1 MPKKPVSRRRATAAA
16 SDPAASRK
24 LVSTL
29 ERGLRVLAA
38 FHASDKQPLTNRE
51 LAGRTG
57 LHKATV
63 SRLTLTLAEL
73 GYLEKAHQTEGF
85 NLGSGILR
93 LSHAYLARIDIRAI
107 ARPFMQELANEA
119 GGIVA
124 LSTRSRS
131 HIITIETVTAETP
144 FHFRVAVGSQVPVVG
159 TAIGHAYLSAMA
171 EAERE
176 ALLKRLAANKPKD
189 WDGLLL
195 RLRRDLAAIERDG
208 FCVSVGEWRSQ
219 FYGVAVP
226 LRVGEDIF
234 ALGFAGLVYD
244 SNADRLAPLGKAM
257 VAASKAIEHAIGQS

>member
-1 MPKKPVSRRRATAAA
+1 MARKPKPSAVAGRKKAGA
-16 SDPAASRK
+16 SHK

-38 FHASDKQPLTNRE
+38 FHANDKRPLTNRE
-51 LAGRTG
+51 LATRTG

-73 GYLEKAHQTEGF
+73 GYLEKGARTEGF
-85 NLGSGILR
+85 SLGSGVLR
-93 LSHAYLARIDIRAI
+93 LSHAYLARTDIRAI

-124 LSTRSRS
+124 LSTRSRA

-144 FHFRVAVGSQVPVVG
+144 FHFRVAVGSQVPVLG

-171 EAERE
+171 PAERE
-176 ALLKRLAANKPKD
+176 TLVARLAQHNPGN
-189 WDGLLL
+189 WDDVVK
-195 RLRRDLAAIERDG
+195 RMQRDIAAIERNG

-219 FYGVAVP
+219 FYGVAAP

-234 ALGFAGLVYD
+234 AIGFAGLVD
-244 SNADRLAPLGKAM
+244 NSDQKALTIFGRNM
-257 VAASKAIEHAIGQS
+257 VAATKAIERAAGQI